1 MLLHRTLLQG
11 ILRRRQSE
19 PLQMMLRES
28 ADLLLSQGPG
38 SINCNWADLELLSI
52 FVLQLQGYSVDTDD
66 QDTSR
71 GQQEAVLY
79 TSPETKHNRLSFL
92 GTRKKIQ
99 LIKERKFSLTYCPP
113 PRTFP
118 LLSSFLSLTPLS
130 HLYPEGQQNFMVDT
144 DFLTAAI
151 LTQ

>member
-1 MLLHRTLLQG
+1 MTDLKAEQKFLLLHRTLLQG
-11 ILRRRQSE
+11 ILRRRQTE

-52 FVLQLQGYSVDTDD
+52 FLLQLQGYSVDTDD

-79 TSPETKHNRLSFL
+79 TSSETKHNRPS
-92 GTRKKIQ
+92 
-99 LIKERKFSLTYCPP
+99 
-113 PRTFP
+113 
-118 LLSSFLSLTPLS
+118 
-130 HLYPEGQQNFMVDT
+130 
-144 DFLTAAI
+144 
-151 LTQ
+151 